1 MFNQD
6 GRIVGT
12 LSGGESFCSTPSEP
26 DYYAKFSYHWNKA
39 KSESQWMSKY
49 LNGGNYPSVTKI
61 DGIDRYTTR
70 DTLTGIEKVKISSEI
85 VDGELY
91 ISSSYAIRKIS
102 IYDMTGRLV
111 LQTSN
116 SPIDIPA
123 TMPRGVYVVAA
134 TTTEGNGKFK
144 FIKK

>member
-1 MFNQD
+1 
-6 GRIVGT
+6 
-12 LSGGESFCSTPSEP
+12 
-26 DYYAKFSYHWNKA
+26 
-39 KSESQWMSKY
+39 
-49 LNGGNYPSVTKI
+49 
-61 DGIDRYTTR
+61 
-70 DTLTGIEKVKISSEI
+70 
-85 VDGELY
+85 
-91 ISSSYAIRKIS
+91 
-102 IYDMTGRLV
+102 MTGRLV